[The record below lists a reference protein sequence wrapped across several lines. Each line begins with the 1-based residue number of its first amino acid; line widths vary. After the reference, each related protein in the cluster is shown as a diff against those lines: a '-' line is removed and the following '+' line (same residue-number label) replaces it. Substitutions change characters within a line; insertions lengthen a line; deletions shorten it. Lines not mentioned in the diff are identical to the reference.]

1 MIVMMIVMMMSSCS
15 PRPLSNQIH
24 NNSISENQTF
34 AIQALGLCTLCES
47 NGEQYWEFPVFA
59 RSEDS
64 QGSARIKASKGFSK
78 LDLQNNSPTKSGQED
93 KVISI
98 YIMMLVMMMMT
109 MMVMTMMMLMMMVSG
124 VGWSGSKSCS
134 SPIRPSTWTNVSKSS
149 GDHDDDDD
157 DNGGGD
163 ADDNGVGDQDRTAV
177 RR

>member
-1 MIVMMIVMMMSSCS
+1 M
-15 PRPLSNQIH
+15 
-24 NNSISENQTF
+24 
-34 AIQALGLCTLCES
+34 CTLCES

-109 MMVMTMMMLMMMVSG
+109 MMVMTIMMLVMMMMNEDD
-124 VGWSGSKSCS
+124 C
-134 SPIRPSTWTNVSKSS
+134 
-149 GDHDDDDD
+149 DDDDD
-157 DNGGGD
+157 
-163 ADDNGVGDQDRTAV
+163 ADDDGFRCGVEWF
-177 RR
+177 

>member
-1 MIVMMIVMMMSSCS
+1 MAKIENIHCTICTQPIFSSWQNALPPAFASLEQRGALSSLTLSVSDYLMMMMVMMMVMMMSSSS

-24 NNSISENQTF
+24 NNSSSENQTF

-98 YIMMLVMMMMT
+98 YIMMLVIYI
-109 MMVMTMMMLMMMVSG
+109 L
-124 VGWSGSKSCS
+124 
-134 SPIRPSTWTNVSKSS
+134 
-149 GDHDDDDD
+149 
-157 DNGGGD
+157 
-163 ADDNGVGDQDRTAV
+163 
-177 RR
+177 

>member
-1 MIVMMIVMMMSSCS
+1 M
-15 PRPLSNQIH
+15 
-24 NNSISENQTF
+24 
-34 AIQALGLCTLCES
+34 CTLCES

-93 KVISI
+93 KVNPIQ
-98 YIMMLVMMMMT
+98 IMMLVVMMLMMMI
-109 MMVMTMMMLMMMVSG
+109 VMTMMMLMMMVSG

-157 DNGGGD
+157 DDGGGD
-163 ADDNGVGDQDRTAV
+163 ADDNGVNDRESTAV
-177 RR
+177 RDISKSAPSKAKAMIVKRCMCLF